1 MFTHHTC
8 SGNRVKHEVLN
19 ISVWHKNLFYNATA
33 SKNLKTQCL
42 TILSKHCDAVAAKN
56 VL

>member
-1 MFTHHTC
+1 MFIHHAC

-42 TILSKHCDAVAAKN
+42 TILSKHCDAVASKN